1 MELNLARNVKNN
13 KKGFYSYT
21 GQKRQAT
28 ESKPPLANEKGEL
41 ATTDTEKD
49 EVLNEFFASVFIGI
63 QDSCISHVP
72 EAHIPGP
79 LGRKWESKSPPL

>member
-13 KKGFYSYT
+13 KKGFYSYI

-41 ATTDTEKD
+41 ATTDMEKD

-63 QDSCISHVP
+63 QDSFISHVP